1 MNYKKLIY
9 NFGKTIWAIIGIAIT
24 AWTIFWY
31 YKIKTIGNLG
41 GVLAGTI
48 LLGTGIYMLMF
59 FMLFTILFI
68 LGKFLIKKRKRR
80 CIHQ

>member
-1 MNYKKLIY
+1 MNYKKLLY
-9 NFGKTIWAIIGIAIT
+9 KSGKITWTLIGIIII

-48 LLGTGIYMLMF
+48 LLGTGIYALMF
-59 FMLFTILFI
+59 YMLITILFI
-68 LGKFLIKKRKRR
+68 ITKFLIKKRKKK
-80 CIHQ
+80 